1 MKSCPTCNRVYD
13 DDSLRFCLDDGT
25 NLVNE
30 SPAEPAPTTLI
41 LPGAEDPVPTMKQ
54 AVPPDVPPLYTRP
67 GPTTASP
74 RGKRN
79 ILLWVIIIA
88 LLIPAV
94 AGAVVGGLIVVY
106 KRKPL
111 TWHLVLELAPGATN
125 RQDAVQQTVNVIES
139 RLDAIGVSR
148 FEVKPQAGAA
158 SSRILVNLPSV
169 ADPER
174 LKQIITAGGKLELV
188 HVIGPP
194 SPSPFQKYATK
205 EEAIVS
211 LNSNGVIP
219 QNRRVLPYT
228 ERSNLQ
234 GPTEW
239 VVVESPAIVDGS
251 ELRNASAVRSSYG
264 EDYQIAFSLK
274 KNGAD
279 KFGAWTGANID
290 EYLGVVLNDELKSIA
305 FIKGQIFDSGVITG
319 RFTKQSAEDLALVLK
334 SGALPVQVTIV
345 EEHIDK

>member
-1 MKSCPTCNRVYD
+1 MKRCPKCARVYD
-13 DDSLRFCLDDGT
+13 DDGLRFCLDDGT

-30 SPAEPAPTTLI
+30 SPAEPAPTTLL
-41 LPGAEDPVPTMKQ
+41 LPGTEDPVPTMKQ
-54 AVPPDVPPLYTRP
+54 AGPPDVPPLYVRP
-67 GPTTASP
+67 APTTASP
-74 RGKRN
+74 HGKRN

-94 AGAVVGGLIVVY
+94 AGAVVGGLVVVY

-148 FEVKPQAGAA
+148 FEVKPQGGA
-158 SSRILVNLPSV
+158 SNRILLNLPNV
-169 ADPER
+169 GDPER
-174 LKQIITAGGKLELV
+174 LKQIITTGGKLELV

-205 EEAIVS
+205 EEAIAS
-211 LNSNGVIP
+211 LKSNGVIP

-228 ERSNLQ
+228 ERSNFN

-274 KNGAD
+274 KNGAE

-305 FIKGQIFDSGVITG
+305 FIKGQIFDSGEITG
-319 RFTKQSAEDLALVLK
+319 RFTRQSAEDLALVLK
-334 SGALPVQVTIV
+334 SGALPVPVTIV